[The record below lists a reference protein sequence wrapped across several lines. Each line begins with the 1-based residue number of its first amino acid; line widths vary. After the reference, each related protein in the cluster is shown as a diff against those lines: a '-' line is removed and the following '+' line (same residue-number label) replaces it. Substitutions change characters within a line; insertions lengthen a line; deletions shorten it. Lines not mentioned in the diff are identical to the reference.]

1 MHSIGPHWC
10 ARIRAAPAAAP
21 GPPAAEVPTRHV
33 CDLCGAE
40 MFDHNCKIICPN
52 CGYKRDCSDP

>member
-1 MHSIGPHWC
+1 MHAADPRWC
-10 ARIRAAPAAAP
+10 ARRGAAPAP
-21 GPPAAEVPTRHV
+21 SRDFHAAEVPTRHV